1 MITIENVHSGV
12 EISNSNVLV
21 TSFNVHF
28 IAYSSFTCDH
38 FASVVFLLS
47 TSQIT
52 SSFHFT
58 TTKSTSNANT
68 TLKKHSDYYHSVTV
82 GSPAHYLCTSGP
94 F

>member
-1 MITIENVHSGV
+1 MITIENVHSEA
-12 EISNSNVLV
+12 EILGSNVLA
-21 TSFNVHF
+21 TSSNNRF
-28 IAYSSFTCDH
+28 AGQSSFTCDH

-47 TSQIT
+47 TSLIT

-68 TLKKHSDYYHSVTV
+68 TLKKHSNYYHSVTV